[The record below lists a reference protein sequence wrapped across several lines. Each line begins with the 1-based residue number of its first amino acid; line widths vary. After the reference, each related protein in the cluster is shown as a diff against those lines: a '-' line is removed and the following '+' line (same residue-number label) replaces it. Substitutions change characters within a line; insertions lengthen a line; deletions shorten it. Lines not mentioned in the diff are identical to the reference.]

1 MNNLTNNDFELI
13 TQLLDGELSSEQA
26 AEVTKMIESSPEMQ
40 AEMDRLTEISDA
52 IRNDDEE
59 FVPPKKA
66 KDNVFLALGIPLAVS
81 APSLTSMSSE
91 IANIVSMAAAVSAS
105 LLTFTMFYSLNDVDS
120 TQVKDN
126 KNIPIVS
133 SYEKAKDNNIIIED
147 ETKALEVD
155 DNLAT
160 NQADNTNTTPNA
172 NPIITSRNN
181 NTSRATRSTNNSNS
195 NRNTRSTNSINT
207 NSSNA
212 NSFNSLES
220 NDNIATNKRIENE
233 SINTSTNENL
243 IPETNTRKDLVTA
256 WNANII
262 TTRKTGLQT
271 NNSIFLEGN
280 PINTKGLTY
289 TRDYLTIIRT
299 KATSNNLNSGMF
311 DVSFLTNYFTT
322 DVRGI
327 ISAGLS
333 WYDQSANP
341 NLKNPIFVGGG
352 IEYTPTFTNLL
363 ANRYFDTF
371 INGQL
376 LLGSNPSYR
385 METGIATTFGGIT
398 NFPIVIGYTRN
409 YIRDYQFIQ
418 QEMNEG
424 LFIGT
429 EISF

>member
-26 AEVTKMIESSPEMQ
+26 VEVIKMIESNPEMQ
-40 AEMDRLTEISDA
+40 AEMDRLTDISDA
-52 IRNDDEE
+52 IRKDDEE

-66 KDNVFLALGIPLAVS
+66 KDNIFLALGIPLAVS

-91 IANIVSMAAAVSAS
+91 IANLVSMAAAVSAS

-120 TQVKDN
+120 NQVNAN

-147 ETKALEVD
+147 SKITLEVD

-160 NQADNTNTTPNA
+160 NQADISNTTTNTTTAVTP
-172 NPIITSRNN
+172 RNN
-181 NTSRATRSTNNSNS
+181 NTNRATRSTNSSNI
-195 NRNTRSTNSINT
+195 NRETRSTNTI
-207 NSSNA
+207 NA
-212 NSFNSLES
+212 NSNNANSINSLES
-220 NDNIATNKRIENE
+220 NNSIAANERIENE
-233 SINTSTNENL
+233 SLNTSTNDNL

-280 PINTKGLTY
+280 ALTTSGLTY

-299 KATSNNLNSGMF
+299 KATSSNLNSGQF
-311 DVSFLTNYFTT
+311 DVSFLTNYFTK

-333 WYDQSANP
+333 WYDQNSNP

-352 IEYTPTFTNLL
+352 IEYTPTFTSLL
-363 ANRYFDTF
+363 ANGYFDTF
-371 INGQL
+371 INGQM
-376 LLGSNPSYR
+376 LLGSNPSYK
-385 METGIATTFGGIT
+385 MEAGIATTLGGLT

-418 QEMNEG
+418 QELNEG
-424 LFIGT
+424 LFVGT

>member
-26 AEVTKMIESSPEMQ
+26 AEVTKMIGSNPEMQ
-40 AEMDRLTEISDA
+40 AEMDRLSEISNA
-52 IRNDDEE
+52 IRKDDEE

-91 IANIVSMAAAVSAS
+91 IANLISIGAAFTAS

-120 TQVKDN
+120 NNVATNSNV
-126 KNIPIVS
+126 PIVS
-133 SYEKAKDNNIIIED
+133 SYEKANNNNIIIEEEPMD
-147 ETKALEVD
+147 LEVEAD
-155 DNLAT
+155 LANT
-160 NQADNTNTTPNA
+160 ASSTPAISPSNTNIDTR
-172 NPIITSRNN
+172 SNN
-181 NTSRATRSTNNSNS
+181 IMNTSSNNTNNSIDLASNNS
-195 NRNTRSTNSINT
+195 DIATKQIDNVSINT
-207 NSSNA
+207 NIDENITSIPNTKRELVSA
-212 NSFNSLES
+212 WES
-220 NDNIATNKRIENE
+220 
-233 SINTSTNENL
+233 
-243 IPETNTRKDLVTA
+243 
-256 WNANII
+256 NII
-262 TTRKTGLQT
+262 TSRKTGLQT
-271 NNSIFLEGN
+271 NNSIFLEGKSITTN
-280 PINTKGLTY
+280 GLTY

-299 KATSNNLNSGMF
+299 KATSNNLNSGQF

-333 WYDQSANP
+333 WYDQNSNP
-341 NLKNPIFVGGG
+341 DLRNPVFVGGG

-363 ANRYFDTF
+363 ANGYFDTF

-376 LLGSNPSYR
+376 FLGSNPSYK
-385 METGIATTFGGIT
+385 MEAGLSTTLGGMT

-409 YIRDYQFIQ
+409 YVRDYQFIR
-418 QEMNEG
+418 QEMNDG

>member
-40 AEMDRLTEISDA
+40 AEMDRLSEISNA
-52 IRNDDEE
+52 IREDDEE

-91 IANIVSMAAAVSAS
+91 IANLISIGAAFTAS

-120 TQVKDN
+120 SNVASN
-126 KNIPIVS
+126 SNVPIVS

-147 ETKALEVD
+147 EPIALEVVED
-155 DNLAT
+155 LSNSTNNSPIISPSNSIANRTTGYNNSVNTSSSSANANNDLSLNNNTVAIERTNNVSDNSSIIE
-160 NQADNTNTTPNA
+160 NINENKTPNTIDKRDLVSAWEA
-172 NPIITSRNN
+172 NIITSR
-181 NTSRATRSTNNSNS
+181 
-195 NRNTRSTNSINT
+195 
-207 NSSNA
+207 
-212 NSFNSLES
+212 
-220 NDNIATNKRIENE
+220 
-233 SINTSTNENL
+233 
-243 IPETNTRKDLVTA
+243 
-256 WNANII
+256 
-262 TTRKTGLQT
+262 KTGIQT

-280 PINTKGLTY
+280 ALTSNGLTY

-299 KATSNNLNSGMF
+299 KATSNNLNSGQF
-311 DVSFLTNYFTT
+311 DISFLTNYFAT

-333 WYDQSANP
+333 WYDQNSNP
-341 NLKNPIFVGGG
+341 DLRSPVFVGGG
-352 IEYTPTFTNLL
+352 IEYTPTFTSLL
-363 ANRYFDTF
+363 ANGYFDSF

-376 LLGSNPSYR
+376 FLGSNPSYK
-385 METGIATTFGGIT
+385 MEVGISTTLGGVT

-409 YIRDYQFIQ
+409 YVRDYQFIR
-418 QEMNEG
+418 QELNDG